1 MTASSDIPSL
11 KERQRRERELLI
23 LRTAGQLFAER
34 GYHDMSL
41 DDIASR
47 VGIAKGTIY
56 LHFARKDD
64 LLIAM
69 IDHGTAW
76 FIKAFEDAL
85 ESGGT
90 PQEKIRAV
98 IRHFATSTS
107 TQGFRAMVAIMQN
120 PEIHVRMAERQ
131 DEMREKWSGPIQRLA
146 AVIDEGKARGDF
158 DATLPTP
165 LIVRM
170 LMSLLAPH
178 PDGPLMEKAQLTDEQ
193 IIEYLTRFFF
203 KGIAA
208 DPGQRQPQNDQ

>member
-23 LRTAGQLFAER
+23 LRTAGQLFVER

-47 VGIAKGTIY
+47 VGISKGTIY

-64 LLIAM
+64 LVIALI
-69 IDHGTAW
+69 DYGSTW

-85 ESGGT
+85 DSAET
-90 PQEKIRAV
+90 PREKIRAV
-98 IRHFATSTS
+98 IRHFAASTS
-107 TQGFRAMVAIMQN
+107 TQGFRAMMSIMQN
-120 PEIHVRMAERQ
+120 PEIHVRMAERH
-131 DEMREKWSGPIQRLA
+131 DEMREKWTGPLQRLA
-146 AVIDEGKARGDF
+146 TVVDEGKARGEF

-165 LIVRM
+165 LIVRL

-178 PDGPLMEKAQLTDEQ
+178 QVGPLMEKAQLTEEQ
-193 IIEYLTRFFF
+193 ITDYLTRFFF

-208 DPGQRQPQNDQ
+208 DPRDCPPHDE